1 MNYEEKIEYAEP
13 VVIEK
18 RLMQQ
23 LIDPSA
29 DVRPLDTEAAE
40 KFLAEYEVLRFEN
53 PLETQIC
60 KPFGGEKETE
70 CVTASAV
77 KKETIKEID
86 AFEHDLDEARQNRLR
101 AEYLQECKSGKEI
114 KPLFGVD
121 IEYENIPWNNPL
133 DEEEMDYL
141 TQITPTS
148 FVLDPKAEPNR
159 VDMLDSALVTKFGA
173 FLNKKNGEIED
184 DKYYCAPE
192 FRRNEVCYYGTLRL
206 RLYEAGDQVKS
217 FGNWIEQTKSWTG
230 VFDLSQLNFDDKK
243 DIEYALKDLPE
254 KLLREKVFQGAKEDE
269 LFWRENVTAPIE
281 QTLNLLKEPNKA
293 IRLQVKEKDQS
304 MADVLERDI
313 REKAEERWKAIETER
328 NQSKE
333 VLTPENRRVFDVL
346 FSAYVATEDLQTTL
360 GCKWHWKSGCS
371 VCLLQ
376 LRKKAF
382 PSASMNTQWTLR
394 AEIKRSFRSSS
405 PPASG
410 KNNKNRRR
418 RWQSVLKNKLT
429 TSATIFISTRPTFPT
444 SSTGRN
450 AQTACLRMN

>member
-1 MNYEEKIEYAEP
+1 MKYEEKIEYAEP

-23 LIDPSA
+23 LIDPGT
-29 DVRPLDTEAAE
+29 DVRPLHAKAAE

-346 FSAYVATEDLQTTL
+346 FSAYVATEDLQNHPRLQMALEKRLL
-360 GCKWHWKSGCS
+360 GMF
-371 VCLLQ
+371 VAAQ
-376 LRKKAF
+376 KKGVSLGLNEYSMDA
-382 PSASMNTQWTLR
+382 PSRNQTIIQV
-394 AEIKRSFRSSS
+394 KQ
-405 PPASG
+405 PARERE
-410 KNNKNRRR
+410 K
-418 RWQSVLKNKLT
+418 Q
-429 TSATIFISTRPTFPT
+429 
-444 SSTGRN
+444 
-450 AQTACLRMN
+450 

>member
-1 MNYEEKIEYAEP
+1 MKYEEKIEFAEP

-23 LIDPSA
+23 LIDPGT
-29 DVRPLDTEAAE
+29 DVRPLDTKAAE

-86 AFEHDLDEARQNRLR
+86 AFEHDLDETIQSRLR

-121 IEYENIPWNNPL
+121 IEYKNIPWNNPL

-141 TQITPTS
+141 NRITPTS

-217 FGNWIEQTKSWTG
+217 FGNWNEQTKSWSG

-269 LFWRENVTAPIE
+269 LFWRENVTTPIE
-281 QTLNLLKEPNKA
+281 QTLDLLKEPQQTIK
-293 IRLQVKEKDQS
+293 LQVKEKDQS

-328 NQSKE
+328 NQSKA
-333 VLTPENRRVFDVL
+333 VLTPENRKVFDVL
-346 FSAYVATEDLQTTL
+346 FGAYIATEELQNHPRLQSALEKRLL
-360 GCKWHWKSGCS
+360 GMF
-371 VCLLQ
+371 VAAQ
-376 LRKKAF
+376 KKGVSLELNEYSMDA
-382 PSASMNTQWTLR
+382 PSRNQTIIQV
-394 AEIKRSFRSSS
+394 KQ
-405 PPASG
+405 PARDRE
-410 KNNKNRRR
+410 K
-418 RWQSVLKNKLT
+418 Q
-429 TSATIFISTRPTFPT
+429 
-444 SSTGRN
+444 
-450 AQTACLRMN
+450 

>member
-1 MNYEEKIEYAEP
+1 MKYEEKIEYAEP

-23 LIDPSA
+23 LIDPGT
-29 DVRPLDTEAAE
+29 DVRPLDAKAAE

-86 AFEHDLDEARQNRLR
+86 AFEHDLDETIQSRLR
-101 AEYLQECKSGKEI
+101 AEYLKECKSGKEI

-121 IEYENIPWNNPL
+121 IEFENIPWNNPL

-141 TQITPTS
+141 NRITPTS

-217 FGNWIEQTKSWTG
+217 FGNWNEQTKSWSG

-243 DIEYALKDLPE
+243 DIEYALKDLPD

-281 QTLNLLKEPNKA
+281 QTLDLLKEPQQTIK
-293 IRLQVKEKDQS
+293 LQVKEKDQS

-328 NQSKE
+328 NQSKA
-333 VLTPENRRVFDVL
+333 VLTPENRKVFDVL
-346 FSAYVATEDLQTTL
+346 FGAYIATEELQNHPRLQSALEKRLL
-360 GCKWHWKSGCS
+360 GMF
-371 VCLLQ
+371 VAAQ
-376 LRKKAF
+376 KKGVSLELNEYSMDA
-382 PSASMNTQWTLR
+382 PSRNQTIIQV
-394 AEIKRSFRSSS
+394 KQ
-405 PPASG
+405 PARDRE
-410 KNNKNRRR
+410 K
-418 RWQSVLKNKLT
+418 Q
-429 TSATIFISTRPTFPT
+429 
-444 SSTGRN
+444 
-450 AQTACLRMN
+450 

>member
-13 VVIEK
+13 LVIEK

-23 LIDPSA
+23 LIDPGT
-29 DVRPLDTEAAE
+29 DIRPLNAEAAE
-40 KFLAEYEVLRFEN
+40 IFLAEYEVLRFEN

-60 KPFGGEKETE
+60 KPFCGEKETE
-70 CVTASAV
+70 CVTALAV
-77 KKETIKEID
+77 KKETIKKID
-86 AFEHDLDEARQNRLR
+86 ALEHDLDEARQNQWRT
-101 AEYLQECKSGKEI
+101 EYLQDCKSGMEV

-121 IEYENIPWNNPL
+121 IEYDNISWNNPL

-141 TQITPTS
+141 NRITPTS

-217 FGNWIEQTKSWTG
+217 FGNWNEQTKSWSG

-254 KLLREKVFQGAKEDE
+254 KLLREKVFHGAKEDE
-269 LFWRENVTAPIE
+269 LFWRENITAPIE
-281 QTLNLLKEPNKA
+281 QTLNLLKEPKQT
-293 IRLQVKEKDQS
+293 IKLQVKEKDQS

-328 NQSKE
+328 NQSKAI
-333 VLTPENRRVFDVL
+333 LTPENRKVFDVL
-346 FSAYVATEDLQTTL
+346 FGAYIATEELQNHPRLQSALEKRLL
-360 GCKWHWKSGCS
+360 GMF
-371 VCLLQ
+371 VAAQ
-376 LRKKAF
+376 KKGVSLELNEYSMDA
-382 PSASMNTQWTLR
+382 PSRNQTIIQV
-394 AEIKRSFRSSS
+394 KQ
-405 PPASG
+405 PARDRE
-410 KNNKNRRR
+410 K
-418 RWQSVLKNKLT
+418 Q
-429 TSATIFISTRPTFPT
+429 
-444 SSTGRN
+444 
-450 AQTACLRMN
+450 

>member
-1 MNYEEKIEYAEP
+1 MKYEEKIEYAEP

-18 RLMQQ
+18 RLIQQ
-23 LIDPSA
+23 LINPGT
-29 DVRPLDTEAAE
+29 DVRPLDAKAAE

-86 AFEHDLDEARQNRLR
+86 AFEHDLDETRQNRLR

-141 TQITPTS
+141 NRITPTS

-192 FRRNEVCYYGTLRL
+192 FRRHEVCYYGTLRL

-217 FGNWIEQTKSWTG
+217 FGNWNEQTKSWSG

-254 KLLREKVFQGAKEDE
+254 KLLREKVFHGAKEDE

-281 QTLNLLKEPNKA
+281 QTLNFLKEPKQT
-293 IRLQVKEKDQS
+293 IKLQVNEKDQS
-304 MADVLERDI
+304 MADVLERGI

-328 NQSKE
+328 NQSKA
-333 VLTPENRRVFDVL
+333 VLTPENRKVFDVL
-346 FSAYVATEDLQTTL
+346 FGAYIATEELQNHPRLQSALEKRLL
-360 GCKWHWKSGCS
+360 GMF
-371 VCLLQ
+371 VAAQ
-376 LRKKAF
+376 KKGVSLELNEYSMDA
-382 PSASMNTQWTLR
+382 PSRNQTIIQV
-394 AEIKRSFRSSS
+394 KQ
-405 PPASG
+405 PARDRE
-410 KNNKNRRR
+410 K
-418 RWQSVLKNKLT
+418 Q
-429 TSATIFISTRPTFPT
+429 
-444 SSTGRN
+444 
-450 AQTACLRMN
+450 

>member
-1 MNYEEKIEYAEP
+1 MKYEEKIEYAEP

-23 LIDPSA
+23 LIDPGT
-29 DVRPLDTEAAE
+29 DVRPLDAKAAE

-86 AFEHDLDEARQNRLR
+86 AFEHDLDETIQSRLR

-141 TQITPTS
+141 NRITQTS

-217 FGNWIEQTKSWTG
+217 FGNWNEQTKSWSG

-254 KLLREKVFQGAKEDE
+254 KLLREKVFHGAKEDE
-269 LFWRENVTAPIE
+269 LFWRENITAPIE
-281 QTLNLLKEPNKA
+281 QTLNLLKEPKQT
-293 IRLQVKEKDQS
+293 IKLQVKEKDQS

-328 NQSKE
+328 NQSKA
-333 VLTPENRRVFDVL
+333 VLTPENRKVFDVL
-346 FSAYVATEDLQTTL
+346 FGAYIATEELQNHPRLQSALEKRLL
-360 GCKWHWKSGCS
+360 GMF
-371 VCLLQ
+371 VAAQ
-376 LRKKAF
+376 KKGVSLELNEYSMDA
-382 PSASMNTQWTLR
+382 PSRNQTIIQV
-394 AEIKRSFRSSS
+394 KQ
-405 PPASG
+405 PARDRE
-410 KNNKNRRR
+410 K
-418 RWQSVLKNKLT
+418 Q
-429 TSATIFISTRPTFPT
+429 
-444 SSTGRN
+444 
-450 AQTACLRMN
+450 

>member
-1 MNYEEKIEYAEP
+1 MKYEEKIEFAEP

-23 LIDPSA
+23 LIDPGT
-29 DVRPLDTEAAE
+29 DVRPLDTKAAE

-86 AFEHDLDEARQNRLR
+86 AFEHDLDETIQSRLR

-141 TQITPTS
+141 NRITPTS

-217 FGNWIEQTKSWTG
+217 IGNLNEQTKSWSG

-269 LFWRENVTAPIE
+269 LFWRENVTTPIE
-281 QTLNLLKEPNKA
+281 QTLDLLKEPQQTIK
-293 IRLQVKEKDQS
+293 LQVKEKDQS

-328 NQSKE
+328 NQSKA
-333 VLTPENRRVFDVL
+333 VLTPENRKVFDVL
-346 FSAYVATEDLQTTL
+346 FGAYIATEELQNHPRLQSALEKRLL
-360 GCKWHWKSGCS
+360 GMF
-371 VCLLQ
+371 VAAQ
-376 LRKKAF
+376 KKGVSLELNEYSMDA
-382 PSASMNTQWTLR
+382 PSRNQTIIQV
-394 AEIKRSFRSSS
+394 KQ
-405 PPASG
+405 PARDRE
-410 KNNKNRRR
+410 K
-418 RWQSVLKNKLT
+418 Q
-429 TSATIFISTRPTFPT
+429 
-444 SSTGRN
+444 
-450 AQTACLRMN
+450 

>member
-13 VVIEK
+13 LVIEK

-23 LIDPSA
+23 LIDPGT
-29 DVRPLDTEAAE
+29 DIRPLNAEAAE
-40 KFLAEYEVLRFEN
+40 IFLAEYEVLRFEN

-60 KPFGGEKETE
+60 KPFCGEKETE
-70 CVTASAV
+70 CVTALAV
-77 KKETIKEID
+77 KKETIKKID
-86 AFEHDLDEARQNRLR
+86 ALEHDLDEARQNQWRT
-101 AEYLQECKSGKEI
+101 EYLQDCKSGMEV

-121 IEYENIPWNNPL
+121 IEYDNISWNNPL

-141 TQITPTS
+141 NRITPTS

-217 FGNWIEQTKSWTG
+217 FGNWNEQTKSWSG

-254 KLLREKVFQGAKEDE
+254 KLLREKVFHGAKEDE
-269 LFWRENVTAPIE
+269 LFWRENITAPIE
-281 QTLNLLKEPNKA
+281 QTLNLLKEPKKE
-293 IRLQVKEKDQS
+293 IQLQVKEKDLS

-328 NQSKE
+328 NQSKA
-333 VLTPENRRVFDVL
+333 VLTPENRKVFDVL
-346 FSAYVATEDLQTTL
+346 FGAYIATEELQNHPRLQSALEKRLL
-360 GCKWHWKSGCS
+360 GMF
-371 VCLLQ
+371 VAAQ
-376 LRKKAF
+376 KKGVSLELNEYSMDA
-382 PSASMNTQWTLR
+382 PSRNQTIIQV
-394 AEIKRSFRSSS
+394 KQ
-405 PPASG
+405 PARDRE
-410 KNNKNRRR
+410 K
-418 RWQSVLKNKLT
+418 Q
-429 TSATIFISTRPTFPT
+429 
-444 SSTGRN
+444 
-450 AQTACLRMN
+450 

>member
-1 MNYEEKIEYAEP
+1 MKYEEKIEFAEP

-23 LIDPSA
+23 LIDPGT
-29 DVRPLDTEAAE
+29 DVRPLDTKAAE

-60 KPFGGEKETE
+60 KPFGGEKKTE

-86 AFEHDLDEARQNRLR
+86 AFEHDLDETIQSRLR

-141 TQITPTS
+141 NRITPTS

-192 FRRNEVCYYGTLRL
+192 FRRNEVCYYGMLRL

-217 FGNWIEQTKSWTG
+217 FGNWNEQTKSWSG

-269 LFWRENVTAPIE
+269 LFWRENVTTPIE
-281 QTLNLLKEPNKA
+281 QTLDLLKEPQQTIK
-293 IRLQVKEKDQS
+293 LQVKEKDQS

-328 NQSKE
+328 NQSKA
-333 VLTPENRRVFDVL
+333 VLTPENRKVFDVL
-346 FSAYVATEDLQTTL
+346 FGAYIATEELQNHPRLQSALEKRLL
-360 GCKWHWKSGCS
+360 GMF
-371 VCLLQ
+371 VAAQ
-376 LRKKAF
+376 KKGVSLELNEYSMDA
-382 PSASMNTQWTLR
+382 PSRNQTIIQV
-394 AEIKRSFRSSS
+394 KQ
-405 PPASG
+405 PARDRE
-410 KNNKNRRR
+410 K
-418 RWQSVLKNKLT
+418 Q
-429 TSATIFISTRPTFPT
+429 
-444 SSTGRN
+444 
-450 AQTACLRMN
+450 

>member
-18 RLMQQ
+18 RLMQH

-313 REKAEERWKAIETER
+313 REKAEERWKAIETGR

-346 FSAYVATEDLQTTL
+346 FSAYVATEDLQNHPRLQMALEKRLL
-360 GCKWHWKSGCS
+360 GMF
-371 VCLLQ
+371 VAAQ
-376 LRKKAF
+376 KKGVSLGLNEYSMDA
-382 PSASMNTQWTLR
+382 PSRNQTIIQV
-394 AEIKRSFRSSS
+394 KQ
-405 PPASG
+405 PARERE
-410 KNNKNRRR
+410 K
-418 RWQSVLKNKLT
+418 Q
-429 TSATIFISTRPTFPT
+429 
-444 SSTGRN
+444 
-450 AQTACLRMN
+450 

>member
-293 IRLQVKEKDQS
+293 IKLQVKEKDQS

-346 FSAYVATEDLQTTL
+346 FSAYVATEDLQNHPRLQMALEKRLL
-360 GCKWHWKSGCS
+360 GMF
-371 VCLLQ
+371 VAAQ
-376 LRKKAF
+376 KKGVSLGLNEYSMDA
-382 PSASMNTQWTLR
+382 PSRNQTIIQV
-394 AEIKRSFRSSS
+394 KQ
-405 PPASG
+405 PARDRE
-410 KNNKNRRR
+410 K
-418 RWQSVLKNKLT
+418 Q
-429 TSATIFISTRPTFPT
+429 
-444 SSTGRN
+444 
-450 AQTACLRMN
+450 

>member
-1 MNYEEKIEYAEP
+1 MKYEEKIEYAEP

-23 LIDPSA
+23 LIDPGT
-29 DVRPLDTEAAE
+29 DVRPLDAKAAE

-86 AFEHDLDEARQNRLR
+86 AFEHDLDETIQSRLR

-121 IEYENIPWNNPL
+121 IEYENIPCNNPL

-141 TQITPTS
+141 NRITPTS

-217 FGNWIEQTKSWTG
+217 FGNWNEQTKSWSG

-254 KLLREKVFQGAKEDE
+254 KLLREKVFHGAKEDE
-269 LFWRENVTAPIE
+269 LFWRENITAPIE
-281 QTLNLLKEPNKA
+281 QTLNLLKEPKQT
-293 IRLQVKEKDQS
+293 IKLQVKEKDQS

-328 NQSKE
+328 NQSKA
-333 VLTPENRRVFDVL
+333 VLTPENRKVFDVL
-346 FSAYVATEDLQTTL
+346 FGAYIATEELQNHPRLQSALEKRLL
-360 GCKWHWKSGCS
+360 GMF
-371 VCLLQ
+371 VAAQ
-376 LRKKAF
+376 KKGVSLELNEYSMDA
-382 PSASMNTQWTLR
+382 PSRNQTIIQV
-394 AEIKRSFRSSS
+394 KQ
-405 PPASG
+405 PARDRE
-410 KNNKNRRR
+410 K
-418 RWQSVLKNKLT
+418 Q
-429 TSATIFISTRPTFPT
+429 
-444 SSTGRN
+444 
-450 AQTACLRMN
+450 

>member
-1 MNYEEKIEYAEP
+1 MKYEEKIEFAEP

-23 LIDPSA
+23 LIDPGT
-29 DVRPLDTEAAE
+29 DVRPLDTKAAE

-86 AFEHDLDEARQNRLR
+86 AFEHDLDETIQSRLR

-141 TQITPTS
+141 NRIT
-148 FVLDPKAEPNR
+148 PNR

-217 FGNWIEQTKSWTG
+217 FGNWNEQTKSWSG

-269 LFWRENVTAPIE
+269 LFWRENVTTPIE
-281 QTLNLLKEPNKA
+281 QTLDLLKEPQQTIK
-293 IRLQVKEKDQS
+293 LQVKEKDQS

-328 NQSKE
+328 NQSKA
-333 VLTPENRRVFDVL
+333 VLTPENRKVFDVL
-346 FSAYVATEDLQTTL
+346 FGAYIATEELQNHPRLQSALEKRLL
-360 GCKWHWKSGCS
+360 GMF
-371 VCLLQ
+371 VAAQ
-376 LRKKAF
+376 KKGVSLELNEYSMDA
-382 PSASMNTQWTLR
+382 PSRNQTIIQV
-394 AEIKRSFRSSS
+394 KQ
-405 PPASG
+405 PARDRE
-410 KNNKNRRR
+410 K
-418 RWQSVLKNKLT
+418 Q
-429 TSATIFISTRPTFPT
+429 
-444 SSTGRN
+444 
-450 AQTACLRMN
+450 

>member
-23 LIDPSA
+23 LIDPNS
-29 DVRPLDTEAAE
+29 DIRPLNAEAAE
-40 KFLAEYEVLRFEN
+40 IFLAEYEVLRFEN

-70 CVTASAV
+70 CITASAV

-328 NQSKE
+328 NQSKA
-333 VLTPENRRVFDVL
+333 VLTPENRKVFDVL
-346 FSAYVATEDLQTTL
+346 FEAYVATEELQKHPRL
-360 GCKWHWKSGCS
+360 QKALEKQLLS
-371 VCLLQ
+371 VFAAAQ
-376 LRKKAF
+376 KKGITVGLNEYSMDA
-382 PSASMNTQWTLR
+382 PSRNQTIIQV
-394 AEIKRSFRSSS
+394 KQ
-405 PPASG
+405 PARDRE
-410 KNNKNRRR
+410 K
-418 RWQSVLKNKLT
+418 Q
-429 TSATIFISTRPTFPT
+429 
-444 SSTGRN
+444 
-450 AQTACLRMN
+450 

>member
-18 RLMQQ
+18 RLMQH

-217 FGNWIEQTKSWTG
+217 FGNWIEQMKSWTG

-346 FSAYVATEDLQTTL
+346 FSAYVATEDLQNHPRLQMALEKRLL
-360 GCKWHWKSGCS
+360 GMF
-371 VCLLQ
+371 VAAQ
-376 LRKKAF
+376 KKGVSLGLNEYSMDA
-382 PSASMNTQWTLR
+382 PSRNQTIIQV
-394 AEIKRSFRSSS
+394 KQ
-405 PPASG
+405 PARERE
-410 KNNKNRRR
+410 K
-418 RWQSVLKNKLT
+418 Q
-429 TSATIFISTRPTFPT
+429 
-444 SSTGRN
+444 
-450 AQTACLRMN
+450 

>member
-1 MNYEEKIEYAEP
+1 MKYEEKIEYAEP

-23 LIDPSA
+23 LIDPGT
-29 DVRPLDTEAAE
+29 DVRPLDAKAAE

-86 AFEHDLDEARQNRLR
+86 AFEHDLDETIQSRLR

-141 TQITPTS
+141 NRITPTS

-184 DKYYCAPE
+184 DKYYCTPE

-217 FGNWIEQTKSWTG
+217 FGNWNEQTKSWSG

-254 KLLREKVFQGAKEDE
+254 KLLREKVFHGAKEDE
-269 LFWRENVTAPIE
+269 LFWRENITASIE
-281 QTLNLLKEPNKA
+281 QTLNLLKEPKQT
-293 IRLQVKEKDQS
+293 IKLQVKEKDQS

-328 NQSKE
+328 NQSKA
-333 VLTPENRRVFDVL
+333 VLTPENRKVFDVL
-346 FSAYVATEDLQTTL
+346 FGAYIATEELQNHPRLQSALEKRLL
-360 GCKWHWKSGCS
+360 GMF
-371 VCLLQ
+371 VAAQ
-376 LRKKAF
+376 KKGVSLELNEYSMDA
-382 PSASMNTQWTLR
+382 PSRNQTIIQV
-394 AEIKRSFRSSS
+394 KQ
-405 PPASG
+405 PARDRE
-410 KNNKNRRR
+410 K
-418 RWQSVLKNKLT
+418 Q
-429 TSATIFISTRPTFPT
+429 
-444 SSTGRN
+444 
-450 AQTACLRMN
+450 

>member
-346 FSAYVATEDLQTTL
+346 FSAYVATEDLQNHPRLQMALEKRLL
-360 GCKWHWKSGCS
+360 GMF
-371 VCLLQ
+371 VAAQ
-376 LRKKAF
+376 KKGVSLGLNEYSMDA
-382 PSASMNTQWTLR
+382 PSRTQT
-394 AEIKRSFRSSS
+394 IIQVKQ
-405 PPASG
+405 PARERE
-410 KNNKNRRR
+410 K
-418 RWQSVLKNKLT
+418 Q
-429 TSATIFISTRPTFPT
+429 
-444 SSTGRN
+444 
-450 AQTACLRMN
+450 

>member
-1 MNYEEKIEYAEP
+1 MKYEEKIEYAEP

-29 DVRPLDTEAAE
+29 DVRPLDAKAAE
-40 KFLAEYEVLRFEN
+40 KFLAEYEVVRFEN

-86 AFEHDLDEARQNRLR
+86 AFEHDLDEARQKQWRT
-101 AEYLQECKSGKEI
+101 EYLQDCKSGKEV

-141 TQITPTS
+141 NQITPTS

-217 FGNWIEQTKSWTG
+217 FGNWNEQTKSWSG

-254 KLLREKVFQGAKEDE
+254 KLLREKVFHGAKEDE

-281 QTLNLLKEPNKA
+281 QTLILLKEPKQT
-293 IRLQVKEKDQS
+293 IKLQVKEKDQS

-313 REKAEERWKAIETER
+313 REKAEARWKAIETER

-333 VLTPENRRVFDVL
+333 VLTPENRKVFDVL
-346 FSAYVATEDLQTTL
+346 FSAYVATEDLQNHPRLQMALEKRLL
-360 GCKWHWKSGCS
+360 GMF
-371 VCLLQ
+371 VAAQ
-376 LRKKAF
+376 KKGVSLGLNEYSMDA
-382 PSASMNTQWTLR
+382 PSRNQTIIQV
-394 AEIKRSFRSSS
+394 KQ
-405 PPASG
+405 PARDRE
-410 KNNKNRRR
+410 K
-418 RWQSVLKNKLT
+418 Q
-429 TSATIFISTRPTFPT
+429 
-444 SSTGRN
+444 
-450 AQTACLRMN
+450 

>member
-1 MNYEEKIEYAEP
+1 MNYEEKIEYAVP

-29 DVRPLDTEAAE
+29 DVRPLDAKAAE

-101 AEYLQECKSGKEI
+101 AEYLQECKTGKEI

-141 TQITPTS
+141 NQITPTS

-217 FGNWIEQTKSWTG
+217 FGNWNEQTKSWSG

-254 KLLREKVFQGAKEDE
+254 KLLREKVFHGAKEDE

-281 QTLNLLKEPNKA
+281 QTLILLKEPKQT
-293 IRLQVKEKDQS
+293 IKLQVKEKDQS

-328 NQSKE
+328 NQSKA
-333 VLTPENRRVFDVL
+333 VLTPENRKVFDVL
-346 FSAYVATEDLQTTL
+346 FEVYVATEELQKHPRL
-360 GCKWHWKSGCS
+360 QKALEKQLLS
-371 VCLLQ
+371 VFVAAQ
-376 LRKKAF
+376 KKGITVGLNEYSMDA
-382 PSASMNTQWTLR
+382 PSRNQTIIQV
-394 AEIKRSFRSSS
+394 KQ
-405 PPASG
+405 PARDRE
-410 KNNKNRRR
+410 K
-418 RWQSVLKNKLT
+418 Q
-429 TSATIFISTRPTFPT
+429 
-444 SSTGRN
+444 
-450 AQTACLRMN
+450 

>member
-114 KPLFGVD
+114 KPLFGID

-243 DIEYALKDLPE
+243 AIEYALKDLPE
-254 KLLREKVFQGAKEDE
+254 KLLREKGFQGAKEDE

-346 FSAYVATEDLQTTL
+346 FSAYVATEDLQNHPRLQMALEKRLL
-360 GCKWHWKSGCS
+360 GMF
-371 VCLLQ
+371 VAAQ
-376 LRKKAF
+376 KKGVSLGLNEYSMDA
-382 PSASMNTQWTLR
+382 PSRNQTIIQV
-394 AEIKRSFRSSS
+394 KQ
-405 PPASG
+405 PARERE
-410 KNNKNRRR
+410 K
-418 RWQSVLKNKLT
+418 Q
-429 TSATIFISTRPTFPT
+429 
-444 SSTGRN
+444 
-450 AQTACLRMN
+450 

>member
-23 LIDPSA
+23 LIDPGT
-29 DVRPLDTEAAE
+29 DIRPLNAEAAE
-40 KFLAEYEVLRFEN
+40 IFLAEYEVLRFEN

-60 KPFGGEKETE
+60 KPFCGEKETE
-70 CVTASAV
+70 CVTALAV
-77 KKETIKEID
+77 KKEMIKKID
-86 AFEHDLDEARQNRLR
+86 ALEHDLDEARQNQWRT
-101 AEYLQECKSGKEI
+101 EYLQDCKSGMEV

-121 IEYENIPWNNPL
+121 IEYDNISWNNPL

-141 TQITPTS
+141 NRITPTS

-217 FGNWIEQTKSWTG
+217 FGNWNEQTKSWSG

-254 KLLREKVFQGAKEDE
+254 KLLREKVFHGAKEDE
-269 LFWRENVTAPIE
+269 LFWRENITAPIE
-281 QTLNLLKEPNKA
+281 QTLNLLKEPKQT
-293 IRLQVKEKDQS
+293 IKLQVKEKDQS

-333 VLTPENRRVFDVL
+333 VLTPENRKVFDVL
-346 FSAYVATEDLQTTL
+346 FGAYIATEELQNHPRLQSALEKRLL
-360 GCKWHWKSGCS
+360 GMF
-371 VCLLQ
+371 VAAQ
-376 LRKKAF
+376 KKGVSLELNEYSMDA
-382 PSASMNTQWTLR
+382 PSRNQTIIQV
-394 AEIKRSFRSSS
+394 KQ
-405 PPASG
+405 PARDRE
-410 KNNKNRRR
+410 K
-418 RWQSVLKNKLT
+418 Q
-429 TSATIFISTRPTFPT
+429 
-444 SSTGRN
+444 
-450 AQTACLRMN
+450 

>member
-1 MNYEEKIEYAEP
+1 MKYEEKIEFAEP

-23 LIDPSA
+23 LIDPGT
-29 DVRPLDTEAAE
+29 DVRPLDTKAAE

-86 AFEHDLDEARQNRLR
+86 AFEHDLDETIQSRLR

-141 TQITPTS
+141 NRITPTS

-217 FGNWIEQTKSWTG
+217 FGNWNEQTKSWSG

-243 DIEYALKDLPE
+243 DIVYALKDLPE

-269 LFWRENVTAPIE
+269 LFWRENVTTPIE
-281 QTLNLLKEPNKA
+281 QTLDLLKEPQQTIK
-293 IRLQVKEKDQS
+293 LQVKEKDQS

-328 NQSKE
+328 NQSKA
-333 VLTPENRRVFDVL
+333 VLTPENRKVFDVL
-346 FSAYVATEDLQTTL
+346 FGAYIATEELQNHPRLQSALEKRLL
-360 GCKWHWKSGCS
+360 GMF
-371 VCLLQ
+371 VAAQ
-376 LRKKAF
+376 KKGVSLELNEYSMDA
-382 PSASMNTQWTLR
+382 PSRNQTIIQV
-394 AEIKRSFRSSS
+394 KQ
-405 PPASG
+405 PARDRE
-410 KNNKNRRR
+410 K
-418 RWQSVLKNKLT
+418 Q
-429 TSATIFISTRPTFPT
+429 
-444 SSTGRN
+444 
-450 AQTACLRMN
+450 

>member
-159 VDMLDSALVTKFGA
+159 VDMLDSALVTKFGP

-346 FSAYVATEDLQTTL
+346 FSAYVATEDLQNHPRLQMALEKRLL
-360 GCKWHWKSGCS
+360 GMF
-371 VCLLQ
+371 VAAQ
-376 LRKKAF
+376 KKGVSLGLNEYSMDA
-382 PSASMNTQWTLR
+382 PSRNQTIIQV
-394 AEIKRSFRSSS
+394 KQ
-405 PPASG
+405 PARERE
-410 KNNKNRRR
+410 K
-418 RWQSVLKNKLT
+418 Q
-429 TSATIFISTRPTFPT
+429 
-444 SSTGRN
+444 
-450 AQTACLRMN
+450 

>member
-23 LIDPSA
+23 LIDPGT
-29 DVRPLDTEAAE
+29 DIRPLNAEAAE
-40 KFLAEYEVLRFEN
+40 IFLAEYEVLRFEN

-60 KPFGGEKETE
+60 KPFCGEKETE
-70 CVTASAV
+70 CVTALAV

-86 AFEHDLDEARQNRLR
+86 ALEHDLDEARQNQWRT
-101 AEYLQECKSGKEI
+101 EYLQDCKSGMEV

-346 FSAYVATEDLQTTL
+346 FSAYVATEDLQNHPRLQMALEKRLL
-360 GCKWHWKSGCS
+360 GMF
-371 VCLLQ
+371 VAAQ
-376 LRKKAF
+376 KKGVSLGLNEYSMDA
-382 PSASMNTQWTLR
+382 PSRNQTIIQV
-394 AEIKRSFRSSS
+394 KQ
-405 PPASG
+405 PARERE
-410 KNNKNRRR
+410 K
-418 RWQSVLKNKLT
+418 Q
-429 TSATIFISTRPTFPT
+429 
-444 SSTGRN
+444 
-450 AQTACLRMN
+450 

>member
-1 MNYEEKIEYAEP
+1 MKYEEKIEFAEP

-23 LIDPSA
+23 LIDPGT
-29 DVRPLDTEAAE
+29 DVRPLDTKAAE

-86 AFEHDLDEARQNRLR
+86 AFEHDLDETIQSRLR

-141 TQITPTS
+141 NRITPTS

-173 FLNKKNGEIED
+173 FLNRKNGEIED

-217 FGNWIEQTKSWTG
+217 FGNWNEQTKSWSG

-243 DIEYALKDLPE
+243 DIVYALKDLPE

-269 LFWRENVTAPIE
+269 LFWRENVTTPIE
-281 QTLNLLKEPNKA
+281 QTLDLLKEPQQTIK
-293 IRLQVKEKDQS
+293 LQVKEKDQS

-328 NQSKE
+328 NQSKA
-333 VLTPENRRVFDVL
+333 VLTPENRKVFDVL
-346 FSAYVATEDLQTTL
+346 FGAYIATEELQNHPRL
-360 GCKWHWKSGCS
+360 QRALEKQLLS
-371 VCLLQ
+371 VFVAAQ
-376 LRKKAF
+376 KKGITVGLNEYSMDA
-382 PSASMNTQWTLR
+382 PSRNQTIIQV
-394 AEIKRSFRSSS
+394 KQ
-405 PPASG
+405 PARDRE
-410 KNNKNRRR
+410 K
-418 RWQSVLKNKLT
+418 Q
-429 TSATIFISTRPTFPT
+429 
-444 SSTGRN
+444 
-450 AQTACLRMN
+450 

>member
-29 DVRPLDTEAAE
+29 DVRPLDAKAAE

-101 AEYLQECKSGKEI
+101 AEYLQECKTGKEI

-141 TQITPTS
+141 NQITPTS

-217 FGNWIEQTKSWTG
+217 FGNWNEQTKSWSG

-254 KLLREKVFQGAKEDE
+254 KLLREKVFHGAKEDE

-281 QTLNLLKEPNKA
+281 QTLILLKEPKQT
-293 IRLQVKEKDQS
+293 IKLQVKEKDQS

-313 REKAEERWKAIETER
+313 REKAEARWKAIETER

-333 VLTPENRRVFDVL
+333 VLTPENRQVFDVL
-346 FSAYVATEDLQTTL
+346 FSAYVATEDLQNHPRLQMALEKRLL
-360 GCKWHWKSGCS
+360 GMF
-371 VCLLQ
+371 VAAQ
-376 LRKKAF
+376 KKGVSLGLNEYSMDA
-382 PSASMNTQWTLR
+382 PSRNQTIIQV
-394 AEIKRSFRSSS
+394 KQ
-405 PPASG
+405 PARDRE
-410 KNNKNRRR
+410 K
-418 RWQSVLKNKLT
+418 Q
-429 TSATIFISTRPTFPT
+429 
-444 SSTGRN
+444 
-450 AQTACLRMN
+450 

>member
-13 VVIEK
+13 LVIEK

-269 LFWRENVTAPIE
+269 LFWRENITAPIE

-346 FSAYVATEDLQTTL
+346 FGAYIATEELQNHPRL
-360 GCKWHWKSGCS
+360 QKALEKQLLS
-371 VCLLQ
+371 VFAAAQ
-376 LRKKAF
+376 KKGITVGLNEYSMDA
-382 PSASMNTQWTLR
+382 PSRNQTIIQV
-394 AEIKRSFRSSS
+394 KQ
-405 PPASG
+405 PARDRE
-410 KNNKNRRR
+410 K
-418 RWQSVLKNKLT
+418 Q
-429 TSATIFISTRPTFPT
+429 
-444 SSTGRN
+444 
-450 AQTACLRMN
+450 

>member
-18 RLMQQ
+18 RLMQH

-29 DVRPLDTEAAE
+29 DVRPLDTQAAE

-346 FSAYVATEDLQTTL
+346 FSAYVATEDLQNHPRLQMALEKRLL
-360 GCKWHWKSGCS
+360 GMF
-371 VCLLQ
+371 VAAQ
-376 LRKKAF
+376 KKGVSLGLNEYSMDA
-382 PSASMNTQWTLR
+382 PSRNQTIIQV
-394 AEIKRSFRSSS
+394 KQ
-405 PPASG
+405 PARERE
-410 KNNKNRRR
+410 K
-418 RWQSVLKNKLT
+418 Q
-429 TSATIFISTRPTFPT
+429 
-444 SSTGRN
+444 
-450 AQTACLRMN
+450 

>member
-13 VVIEK
+13 LVIEK

-23 LIDPSA
+23 LIDPGT
-29 DVRPLDTEAAE
+29 DIRPLNAEAAE
-40 KFLAEYEVLRFEN
+40 IFLAEYEVLRFEN

-60 KPFGGEKETE
+60 KPFCGEKETE
-70 CVTASAV
+70 CVTALAV
-77 KKETIKEID
+77 KKETIKKID
-86 AFEHDLDEARQNRLR
+86 ALEHDLDEARQNQWRT
-101 AEYLQECKSGKEI
+101 EYLQDCKSGMEV

-121 IEYENIPWNNPL
+121 IEYDNISWNNPL

-141 TQITPTS
+141 NRITPTS

-217 FGNWIEQTKSWTG
+217 FGNWNEQTKSWSG
-230 VFDLSQLNFDDKK
+230 VFDHSQLNFDDKK

-254 KLLREKVFQGAKEDE
+254 KLLREKVFHGAKEDE
-269 LFWRENVTAPIE
+269 LFWRENITAPIE
-281 QTLNLLKEPNKA
+281 QTLNLLKEPKQT
-293 IRLQVKEKDQS
+293 IKLQVKEKDQS

-328 NQSKE
+328 NQSKA
-333 VLTPENRRVFDVL
+333 VLTPENRKVFDVL
-346 FSAYVATEDLQTTL
+346 FGAYIATEELQNHPRLQSALEKRLL
-360 GCKWHWKSGCS
+360 GMF
-371 VCLLQ
+371 VAAQ
-376 LRKKAF
+376 KKGVSLELNEYSMDA
-382 PSASMNTQWTLR
+382 PSRNQTIIQV
-394 AEIKRSFRSSS
+394 KQ
-405 PPASG
+405 PARDRE
-410 KNNKNRRR
+410 K
-418 RWQSVLKNKLT
+418 Q
-429 TSATIFISTRPTFPT
+429 
-444 SSTGRN
+444 
-450 AQTACLRMN
+450 

>member
-1 MNYEEKIEYAEP
+1 MKYEEKIEYAEP

-29 DVRPLDTEAAE
+29 DVRPLDAKAAE

-101 AEYLQECKSGKEI
+101 AEYLQECKTGKEI

-141 TQITPTS
+141 NQITPTS

-217 FGNWIEQTKSWTG
+217 FGNWNEQTKSWSG
-230 VFDLSQLNFDDKK
+230 VFDLSQLNFDDKQ

-254 KLLREKVFQGAKEDE
+254 KLLREKVFHGAKEDE

-281 QTLNLLKEPNKA
+281 QTLILLKEPKQT
-293 IRLQVKEKDQS
+293 IKLQVKEKDQS

-313 REKAEERWKAIETER
+313 REKAEARWKAIETER

-333 VLTPENRRVFDVL
+333 VLTPENRKVFDVL
-346 FSAYVATEDLQTTL
+346 FSAYVATEDLQNHPRLQMALEKRLL
-360 GCKWHWKSGCS
+360 GMFIAA
-371 VCLLQ
+371 Q
-376 LRKKAF
+376 KKGVSLGLNEYSMDA
-382 PSASMNTQWTLR
+382 PSRNQTIIQV
-394 AEIKRSFRSSS
+394 KQ
-405 PPASG
+405 PARDRE
-410 KNNKNRRR
+410 K
-418 RWQSVLKNKLT
+418 Q
-429 TSATIFISTRPTFPT
+429 
-444 SSTGRN
+444 
-450 AQTACLRMN
+450 

>member
-29 DVRPLDTEAAE
+29 EVRPLDAKAAK

-86 AFEHDLDEARQNRLR
+86 ALEHDLDEARQNQWRT
-101 AEYLQECKSGKEI
+101 EYLQDCKSGKEI

-148 FVLDPKAEPNR
+148 FVLDPQAEPNR
-159 VDMLDSALVTKFGA
+159 VDMLDSALITKFGA
-173 FLNKKNGEIED
+173 FLKKKNGEIED

-217 FGNWIEQTKSWTG
+217 FGNWNEQTKSWSG

-254 KLLREKVFQGAKEDE
+254 KLLREKVFKGAKEDE

-281 QTLNLLKEPNKA
+281 QTLNLLKEPKQT
-293 IRLQVKEKDQS
+293 IKLQVKEKDQS

-313 REKAEERWKAIETER
+313 REKAEEQWKAIEIER
-328 NQSKE
+328 NQSKA
-333 VLTPENRRVFDVL
+333 VLTPENRKVFDVL
-346 FSAYVATEDLQTTL
+346 FGAYIATE
-360 GCKWHWKSGCS
+360 
-371 VCLLQ
+371 
-376 LRKKAF
+376 
-382 PSASMNTQWTLR
+382 
-394 AEIKRSFRSSS
+394 E
-405 PPASG
+405 
-410 KNNKNRRR
+410 
-418 RWQSVLKNKLT
+418 LKNHPRLQ
-429 TSATIFISTRPTFPT
+429 SALEKRLLGMFVAAQKKGVSLELNEYSMDAPSRNQTIIQVKQPARE
-444 SSTGRN
+444 REK
-450 AQTACLRMN
+450 Q

>member
-86 AFEHDLDEARQNRLR
+86 AFEHDLDEARQNRLG

-346 FSAYVATEDLQTTL
+346 FSAYVATEDLQNHPRLQMALEKRLL
-360 GCKWHWKSGCS
+360 GMF
-371 VCLLQ
+371 VAAQ
-376 LRKKAF
+376 KKGVSLGLNEYSMDA
-382 PSASMNTQWTLR
+382 PSRNQTIIQV
-394 AEIKRSFRSSS
+394 KQ
-405 PPASG
+405 PARERE
-410 KNNKNRRR
+410 K
-418 RWQSVLKNKLT
+418 Q
-429 TSATIFISTRPTFPT
+429 
-444 SSTGRN
+444 
-450 AQTACLRMN
+450 

>member
-1 MNYEEKIEYAEP
+1 MKYEEKIEYAEP

-23 LIDPSA
+23 LVNPGT
-29 DVRPLDTEAAE
+29 DVRPLDAKAAE

-86 AFEHDLDEARQNRLR
+86 AFENDLDETRQNRLR
-101 AEYLQECKSGKEI
+101 VEYLQECKSGKEI

-141 TQITPTS
+141 NRITPTS

-173 FLNKKNGEIED
+173 FLKKKNGEIED

-217 FGNWIEQTKSWTG
+217 FGNWNEQTKSWSG

-254 KLLREKVFQGAKEDE
+254 KLLREKVFHGAKEDE
-269 LFWRENVTAPIE
+269 LFWRENITAPIE
-281 QTLNLLKEPNKA
+281 QTLNLLKEPKQT
-293 IRLQVKEKDQS
+293 IKLQVKEKDQS

-313 REKAEERWKAIETER
+313 REKAEKRWKAIETER
-328 NQSKE
+328 NQSKA
-333 VLTPENRRVFDVL
+333 VLTPENRKVFDVL
-346 FSAYVATEDLQTTL
+346 FGAYIATEELQNHPRLQSALEKRLL
-360 GCKWHWKSGCS
+360 GMF
-371 VCLLQ
+371 VAAQ
-376 LRKKAF
+376 KKGVSLELNEYSMDA
-382 PSASMNTQWTLR
+382 PSRNQ
-394 AEIKRSFRSSS
+394 
-405 PPASG
+405 
-410 KNNKNRRR
+410 
-418 RWQSVLKNKLT
+418 
-429 TSATIFISTRPTFPT
+429 TIIQVKQPTRD
-444 SSTGRN
+444 REK
-450 AQTACLRMN
+450 Q

>member
-1 MNYEEKIEYAEP
+1 MKYEEKIEYAEP

-23 LIDPSA
+23 LIDPGT
-29 DVRPLDTEAAE
+29 DVRPLDAKAAE

-86 AFEHDLDEARQNRLR
+86 AFEHDLDETIQSRLR
-101 AEYLQECKSGKEI
+101 AEYLKECKSGKEI

-141 TQITPTS
+141 NRITPTS

-217 FGNWIEQTKSWTG
+217 FGNWNEQTKSWSG

-269 LFWRENVTAPIE
+269 LFWRENVTTPIE
-281 QTLNLLKEPNKA
+281 QTLDLLKEPQQTIK
-293 IRLQVKEKDQS
+293 LQVKEKDQS

-328 NQSKE
+328 NQSKA
-333 VLTPENRRVFDVL
+333 VLTPENRKVFDVL
-346 FSAYVATEDLQTTL
+346 FGAYIATEELQNHPRLQSALEKRLL
-360 GCKWHWKSGCS
+360 GMF
-371 VCLLQ
+371 VAAQ
-376 LRKKAF
+376 KKGVSLELNEYSMDA
-382 PSASMNTQWTLR
+382 PSRNQTIIQV
-394 AEIKRSFRSSS
+394 KQ
-405 PPASG
+405 PARDRE
-410 KNNKNRRR
+410 K
-418 RWQSVLKNKLT
+418 Q
-429 TSATIFISTRPTFPT
+429 
-444 SSTGRN
+444 
-450 AQTACLRMN
+450 

>member
-1 MNYEEKIEYAEP
+1 MKYEEKIEFAEP

-23 LIDPSA
+23 LIDPGT
-29 DVRPLDTEAAE
+29 DVRPLDTKAAE

-86 AFEHDLDEARQNRLR
+86 AFEHDLDETIQSRLR

-141 TQITPTS
+141 NRITPTS

-217 FGNWIEQTKSWTG
+217 FGNWNEQTKSWSG

-254 KLLREKVFQGAKEDE
+254 KLLQEKVFQGAKEDE
-269 LFWRENVTAPIE
+269 LFWRENVTTPIE
-281 QTLNLLKEPNKA
+281 QTLDLLKEPQQTIK
-293 IRLQVKEKDQS
+293 LQVKEKDQS

-328 NQSKE
+328 NQSKA
-333 VLTPENRRVFDVL
+333 VLTPENRKVFDVL
-346 FSAYVATEDLQTTL
+346 FGAYIATEELQNHPRLQSALEKRLL
-360 GCKWHWKSGCS
+360 GMF
-371 VCLLQ
+371 VAAQ
-376 LRKKAF
+376 KKGVSLELNEYSMDA
-382 PSASMNTQWTLR
+382 PSRNQTIIQV
-394 AEIKRSFRSSS
+394 KQ
-405 PPASG
+405 PARDRE
-410 KNNKNRRR
+410 K
-418 RWQSVLKNKLT
+418 Q
-429 TSATIFISTRPTFPT
+429 
-444 SSTGRN
+444 
-450 AQTACLRMN
+450 

>member
-13 VVIEK
+13 LVIEK

-23 LIDPSA
+23 LIDPGT
-29 DVRPLDTEAAE
+29 DIRPLNAEAAE
-40 KFLAEYEVLRFEN
+40 IFLAEYEVLRFEN

-60 KPFGGEKETE
+60 KPFCGEKETE
-70 CVTASAV
+70 CVTALAV
-77 KKETIKEID
+77 KKETIKKID
-86 AFEHDLDEARQNRLR
+86 ALEHDLDEARQNQWRT
-101 AEYLQECKSGKEI
+101 EYLQDCKSGMEV

-121 IEYENIPWNNPL
+121 IEYDNISWNNPL

-141 TQITPTS
+141 NRITPTS

-217 FGNWIEQTKSWTG
+217 FGNWNEQTKSWSG

-254 KLLREKVFQGAKEDE
+254 KLLREKVFHGAKEDE
-269 LFWRENVTAPIE
+269 LFWRENITAPIE
-281 QTLNLLKEPNKA
+281 QTLNLLKEPKQT
-293 IRLQVKEKDQS
+293 IKLQVKEKDQS

-328 NQSKE
+328 NQSKA
-333 VLTPENRRVFDVL
+333 VLTQENRKVFDVL
-346 FSAYVATEDLQTTL
+346 FGAYIATEELQNHPRLQSALEKRLL
-360 GCKWHWKSGCS
+360 GMF
-371 VCLLQ
+371 VAAQ
-376 LRKKAF
+376 KKGVSLELNEYSMDA
-382 PSASMNTQWTLR
+382 PSRNQTIIQV
-394 AEIKRSFRSSS
+394 KQ
-405 PPASG
+405 PARDRE
-410 KNNKNRRR
+410 K
-418 RWQSVLKNKLT
+418 Q
-429 TSATIFISTRPTFPT
+429 
-444 SSTGRN
+444 
-450 AQTACLRMN
+450 